1 MAKLVDAHKQ
11 VGDSGRGNTVA
22 EGRSS
27 ESSRAGSNPA
37 PLTKKMKGFGYS
49 SFNEIFF
56 LKPYSI
62 GSHRRRSD
70 K

>member
-1 MAKLVDAHKQ
+1 MLETRDEWINLFFDNVRNKRDIDKPAFE
-11 VGDSGRGNTVA
+11 

-56 LKPYSI
+56 
-62 GSHRRRSD
+62 
-70 K
+70 